1 MASNAATPAPNRIAQ
16 RNRKVA
22 SFAIAGALAML
33 GLGYASVPLYRLFC
47 QATGFNGTTQR
58 ATAEQAQGVRA
69 TAQPITI
76 RFDANVAP
84 GLPWIFKPE
93 QVTQDGRIGER
104 KIAFFTAK
112 NLSDKPIV
120 GRAVFNVTPEQT
132 GAYFHKIQCFC
143 FNEQKL
149 EPGQE
154 VRMPVIYYVDPAML
168 QDANARAIP
177 EITLSYTFLLAAD
190 QSLAQGGKGAAAKSA
205 TTGAKPLDRTA
216 SAR

>member
-1 MASNAATPAPNRIAQ
+1 MTAGMVRPDSR

-22 SFAIAGALAML
+22 MMVGSIALVML
-33 GLGYASVPLYRLFC
+33 GLGYAAVPMYRLFC

-58 ATAEQAQGVRA
+58 ATAAQAAGVKVANRM
-69 TAQPITI
+69 ITV

-84 GLPWIFKPE
+84 GLPWDFRPE
-93 QVTQDGRIGER
+93 QVTQDGKIGER
-104 KIAFFTAK
+104 KMAFFTAR
-112 NLSDKPIV
+112 NRSNRPII

-143 FNEQKL
+143 FNEQRL

-168 QDANARAIP
+168 DDANARDVP
-177 EITLSYTFLLAAD
+177 EITLSYTFLEAAGTA
-190 QSLAQGGKGAAAKSA
+190 AQNPAPPRAK
-205 TTGAKPLDRTA
+205 
-216 SAR
+216 